1 MPETGAAG
9 EAELLDVAVE
19 AARAAG
25 AQLLSR
31 WRRPLD
37 VGTKS
42 TPTDP
47 VTDADM
53 SAEQAIRDVLGR
65 RRPGDSILGEEG
77 GETGDGALRWVVD
90 PLDGTVNYLYGLP
103 TFAVS
108 IAVEDAD
115 GGIAAVVLDPVSDE
129 LFSATRSGAPLS
141 NGEPIAPSG
150 CDSLDRALVGT
161 GFGYEPEVR
170 ALQAQVVSRVL
181 PRARDI
187 RRAGAAALD
196 MCWCASGRLD
206 AYYERGVKAWDIA
219 AGTLICERAGLA
231 VRTLAAGGVL
241 PAGVVVA
248 APGLIGELMALVE
261 TAEIT

>member
-1 MPETGAAG
+1 MAPTGAAL

-25 AQLLSR
+25 AELLAR
-31 WRRPLD
+31 WRHPLD

-47 VTDADM
+47 VTDADV
-53 SAEQAIRDVLGR
+53 SAERAIRDVLGL

-77 GETGDGALRWVVD
+77 GETGNGGLRWVVD

-108 IAVEDAD
+108 VAVEDGD
-115 GGIAAVVLDPVSDE
+115 GGLAAVVLDPVSDE
-129 LFSATRSGAPLS
+129 LFSAARSGAPLA
-141 NGEPIAPSG
+141 NGDPIAPSG
-150 CDSLDRALVGT
+150 CGSLDRALVGT
-161 GFGYEPEVR
+161 GFGYESDVR
-170 ALQAQVVSRVL
+170 ALQASVLSRIL

-196 MCWCASGRLD
+196 MCWCAAGRLD

-231 VRTLAAGGVL
+231 VRTLAADGRL
-241 PAGVVVA
+241 PAGVAVA
-248 APGLIGELMALVE
+248 APELIDELMPLVE
-261 TAEIT
+261 SADIM

>member
-1 MPETGAAG
+1 MPQSGAAL

-25 AQLLSR
+25 AELLAR
-31 WRRPLD
+31 WRRPLE

-47 VTDADM
+47 VTEADT
-53 SAEQAIRDVLGR
+53 SAEEAIREVLGR
-65 RRPGDSILGEEG
+65 RRPDDSILGEEG
-77 GETGDGALRWVVD
+77 GETGSGVLRWVVD

-108 IAVEDAD
+108 VAVEDAA

-129 LFSATRSGAPLS
+129 LFSATRSGPPFA

-150 CDSLDRALVGT
+150 CETLDRALVGT

-170 ALQAQVVSRVL
+170 ALQAEVVSRVL

-196 MCWCASGRLD
+196 MCWCAGGRLD

-219 AGTLICERAGLA
+219 AGTLICERAGLV
-231 VRTLAAGGVL
+231 VRTLEAAGKL
-241 PAGVVVA
+241 PSGIAVA
-248 APGLIGELMALVE
+248 APGLIDELMALVE
-261 TAEIT
+261 VADI